1 MRIAIVDD
9 CESERNE
16 LYERLLKNKF
26 LISYDVEIH
35 LYNSGSDFLNEALQ
49 NRFDLV
55 FLDIYMNDENGIET
69 AQKLR
74 AFDRK
79 CLLVFTTT
87 STDHALDGFSVRAL
101 HYLVKPYS
109 NEELEMLLDEIS
121 QKIPQREKYIQLPSH
136 GDNLRIRL
144 CDILYAEHFKHC
156 IHIFCT
162 DNSEKIVRSTFSDF
176 TKLFE
181 NNENF
186 FVCSR
191 GILVNLEHIK
201 DINGN
206 EFILDN
212 NTRITISRSLIKS
225 AKNVFGEYLFNRRDS
240 L

>member
-26 LISYDVEIH
+26 LISYDVELR
-35 LYNSGSDFLNEALQ
+35 LYDSGSDFLNEALQ

-79 CLLVFTTT
+79 CLLIFTTT

-109 NEELEMLLDEIS
+109 NEEC
-121 QKIPQREKYIQLPSH
+121 QRHS
-136 GDNLRIRL
+136 
-144 CDILYAEHFKHC
+144 
-156 IHIFCT
+156 
-162 DNSEKIVRSTFSDF
+162 
-176 TKLFE
+176 
-181 NNENF
+181 
-186 FVCSR
+186 SR
-191 GILVNLEHIK
+191 P
-201 DINGN
+201 
-206 EFILDN
+206 
-212 NTRITISRSLIKS
+212 
-225 AKNVFGEYLFNRRDS
+225 RR
-240 L
+240 